1 MHICETKDSFEIRCN
16 KCNLVA
22 ATKKIIFSKEEP
34 KEEAPE
40 KDEEQASEKN
50 SESKE
55 EEKVGK
61 TGFSMFKEEKVA
73 ELNPGAG
80 SKKIN

>member
-22 ATKKIIFSKEEP
+22 ARKKIIFSKEES

-40 KDEEQASEKN
+40 KDEEQKSEKN
-50 SESKE
+50 SESRE
-55 EEKVGK
+55 GEKVWQ
-61 TGFSMFKEEKVA
+61 TGFSMFKEEKIG

-80 SKKIN
+80 SKKKN